1 MHIERLEVTGFRCFG
16 PDPIG
21 IGLDA
26 GLTAFVGANGAG
38 KTAVMMALQRLFGVT
53 SDHRRIR
60 RQDFHVP
67 ATEAVSPVERR
78 FTIEAV
84 LAFPELDDLLGDTST
99 VPEFFSQMATDDNG
113 QMKCRLR
120 MEAIWTDDGSID
132 GAIEHTYRAVR
143 TMGTFT
149 DAECSD
155 LKPKDRARLQLIYVP
170 ASRDGISQVTA
181 FLRGRLWRAINWSE
195 GTRTTFATA
204 GAALNGAFS
213 GEPAVDLV
221 IASVTKRWQQVHTAG
236 TDSTPV
242 FRPLDLR
249 FEQFIRKAEVLFRP
263 DEAGRE
269 RGLDELSDG
278 QRSLFH
284 LAMTAA
290 TLDVEAR
297 ISADPSSAGFQP
309 GGIGVPAL
317 TLIAVEEPEN
327 NLAPFYL
334 SRIVR
339 QIQELTAGGRAQ
351 AMVSSHSPSILSRV
365 RPEQVRHFRLEPA
378 TRTCRVRPIRLPP
391 GSEEA
396 SKFVREAVRT
406 YPELYFARFVIL
418 GEGASEEVVLP
429 RLAEALG
436 LDIDRSFVAVV
447 PLGGRHVNHLWRLL
461 VDLDIPHATLLDLDY
476 GRAGGGWGRIKTAC
490 AQLIENGVPAVQ
502 LFPTPNPA
510 GVSAD
515 LAAFD
520 TFASN
525 AWLDIQSWARGLRR
539 FNVFF
544 SEPLD
549 LDYSMLCA
557 LPAAYAV
564 AEPGRYGPSA
574 AGDPRDAVL
583 GEQVPAGAYDTTH
596 DSFLRWYRYLF
607 LGRGK
612 PSTHVRVL
620 SGLDS
625 PTLASAAPEELKAL
639 LNAVS
644 VRLMPLPPPP
654 PKPAVFNRTPEPS

>member
-1 MHIERLEVTGFRCFG
+1 MHRDGVLHIERLEIAGFRCFG
-16 PDPIG
+16 PTPIS
-21 IGLDA
+21 ISLDK
-26 GLTAFVGANGAG
+26 GLTAFVGVNGSG
-38 KTAVMMALQRLFGVT
+38 KTAVLMALQRLFGVT
-53 SDHRRIR
+53 PDQRRLR

-67 ATEAVSPVERR
+67 TAEATPPAERR

-84 LAFPELDDLLGDTST
+84 LAFPELDDLLGDTSA
-99 VPEFFSQMATDDNG
+99 VPEFFSQMATDDSGN
-113 QMKCRLR
+113 MKCRLR

-132 GAIEHTYRAVR
+132 GAVEHTYRAVR
-143 TMGTFT
+143 TMGAFT

-155 LKPKDRARLQLIYVP
+155 LKPKDRARIQLIYVP
-170 ASRDGISQVTA
+170 ASRDGVSQVTA

-195 GTRTTFATA
+195 GTRSTFASA

-213 GEPAVDLV
+213 GEPAVDV
-221 IASVTKRWQQVHTAG
+221 VVAAVTKRWQQVHTAG
-236 TDSTPV
+236 TDTTPV

-263 DEAGRE
+263 DEMGRE

-290 TLDVEAR
+290 TLDVE
-297 ISADPSSAGFQP
+297 SNVVADPPAAGFQP

-365 RPEQVRHFRLEPA
+365 EPEQVRHFRLEPK
-378 TRTCRVRPIRLPP
+378 TRTCRIRAIRLPP
-391 GSEEA
+391 VAEDA

-476 GRAGGGWGRIKTAC
+476 GRAGGGWGRIKTTC
-490 AQLIENGVPAVQ
+490 AQLIENGVLPAQ
-502 LFPTPNPA
+502 LFKDPNPA
-510 GVSAD
+510 GPLAD

-520 TFASN
+520 TFGPSDWIN
-525 AWLDIQSWARGLRR
+525 IQSWARGLRN

-544 SEPLD
+544 CEPLD
-549 LDYSMLCA
+549 LDYSMLTA
-557 LPAAYAV
+557 LPGAYSVTEA
-564 AEPGRYGPSA
+564 GRSGPSS

-583 GEQVPAGAYDTTH
+583 GDGGLHTIYDATQ
-596 DSFLRWYRYLF
+596 DNLLRWYRYLF

-612 PSTHVRVL
+612 PSTHVRIL
-620 SGLDS
+620 SGLES
-625 PTLASAAPEELKAL
+625 SALASAAPEELKAL
-639 LNAVS
+639 LGS
-644 VRLMPLPPPP
+644 VAARLAPP
-654 PKPAVFNRTPEPS
+654 ATTVTPSS

>member
-1 MHIERLEVTGFRCFG
+1 MHIQRLEISGFRCFG
-16 PDPIG
+16 PNPIP
-21 IGLDA
+21 IYLDE
-26 GLTAFVGANGAG
+26 GLTAFVGVNGAG
-38 KTAVMMALQRLFGVT
+38 KTAVMLALQRLFGVT
-53 SDHRRIR
+53 PDQRRLR

-67 ATEAVSPVERR
+67 AAEVNPPNERR

-84 LAFPELDDLLGDTST
+84 LAFPELDDPLADASA
-99 VPEFFSQMATDDNG
+99 VPEFFSQMATDDSG
-113 QMKCRLR
+113 RMKCRLR
-120 MEAIWTDDGSID
+120 MEAVWTDDGSID

-143 TMGTFT
+143 TMGAFT

-155 LKPKDRARLQLIYVP
+155 LKPKDRARIQLIYVP

-181 FLRGRLWRAINWSE
+181 FLRGRLWRAISWSE
-195 GTRTTFATA
+195 GTRTTFASA
-204 GAALNGAFS
+204 GSALNNAFS
-213 GEPAVDLV
+213 GEPAVDAV
-221 IASVTKRWQQVHTAG
+221 VAAVTRRWQQVHTAG
-236 TDSTPV
+236 TDTTPV
-242 FRPLDLR
+242 FRPIDLR

-290 TLDVEAR
+290 TLDVESNLAT
-297 ISADPSSAGFQP
+297 DPRPDGFQP
-309 GGIGVPAL
+309 GGISIPAL

-339 QIQELTAGGRAQ
+339 QIQELTAGSRAQ
-351 AMVSSHSPSILSRV
+351 AMLSSHSPSILARV
-365 RPEQVRHFRLEPA
+365 KPEQVRHFRLDPK
-378 TRTCRVRPIRLPP
+378 TRACRVRGIRLPP
-391 GSEEA
+391 TADEA

-476 GRAGGGWGRIKTAC
+476 GRAGGGWGRIKTVC
-490 AQLIENGVPAVQ
+490 AQLMENGVRPDQ
-502 LFPTPNPA
+502 LFQTPSPA
-510 GVSAD
+510 GPSAD

-520 TFASN
+520 TFAAANWTS
-525 AWLDIQSWARGLRR
+525 IQTWARSLRR

-544 SEPLD
+544 CEPLD
-549 LDYSMLCA
+549 LDYSMLMA
-557 LPAAYAV
+557 MQVAYSAP
-564 AEPGRYGPSA
+564 EPGRSGPSP
-574 AGDPRDAVL
+574 AGEPRDAVL
-583 GEQVPAGAYDTTH
+583 GDGGIHALYDFSQ
-596 DSFLRWYRYLF
+596 DSLLRWYRYLF

-625 PTLASAAPEELKAL
+625 PALASAAPEELKAL
-639 LNAVS
+639 LGS
-644 VRLMPLPPPP
+644 VAAQLDPPPP
-654 PKPAVFNRTPEPS
+654 AGPMAVTVSPTS